1 MARLAVILFGPP
13 AAGKG
18 TQARMV
24 GAALRFPV
32 ISTGDIL
39 REAVRNKTGLGVQAQ
54 GYMESGALV
63 PDSLVDAIVEERL
76 RREDCSAGFILD
88 GYPRTI
94 QQAMFLSEAFR
105 DEKLK
110 TVVVGISVDDAILVQ
125 RISGRRSCPKCG
137 KVFSAASLPD
147 QGELTCDDCGTGLVQ
162 RKDDTAE
169 VMKER
174 LEVYHRQTRPLIDH
188 YSQKGWYVPIEGN
201 QPVKD
206 VYDSILKIVE
216 SQIQDVA
223 AKTH

>member
-1 MARLAVILFGPP
+1 
-13 AAGKG
+13 
-18 TQARMV
+18 MV

-32 ISTGDIL
+32 VSTGDIL
-39 REAVRNKTGLGVQAQ
+39 REAVRNKTQLGAQAQ

-76 RREDCSAGFILD
+76 RRNDCSAGFILD

-94 QQAMFLSEAFR
+94 LQAEFLSRAFR

-110 TVVVGISVDDAILVQ
+110 TVVVGISVDDDILVQ

-137 KVFSAASLPD
+137 KVFSAASLPSR
-147 QGELTCDDCGTGLVQ
+147 GELTCDDCGTPLVQ

-174 LEVYHRQTRPLIDH
+174 LEVYHRQTQPLIDH
-188 YSQKGWYVPIEGN
+188 YRKQGWYVSVEGN
-201 QPVKD
+201 RPVEE
-206 VYDSILKIVE
+206 VYGFILGIVKGH
-216 SQIQDVA
+216 I
-223 AKTH
+223 